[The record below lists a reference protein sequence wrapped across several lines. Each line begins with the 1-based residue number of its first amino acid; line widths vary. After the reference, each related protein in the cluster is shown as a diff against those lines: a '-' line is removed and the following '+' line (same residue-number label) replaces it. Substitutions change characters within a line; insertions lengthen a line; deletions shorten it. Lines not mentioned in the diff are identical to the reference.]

1 MFLDVLN
8 VMLQGILMGMSNQY
22 SQMWTGLE
30 IKRWQSLGGGGLYD
44 VSEENTGKNREMAK
58 D

>member
-22 SQMWTGLE
+22 SRMWTGLE
-30 IKRWQSLGGGGLYD
+30 IKRWQSLGRGGLYD